1 MQSLP
6 EYELPL
12 EGVASGQISCASPY
26 KYRSCNRANQSL
38 VDDNSPA
45 TRAQESRQ
53 TSKMAVSYITDA
65 GIALILSALIYRFL
79 LYPVFFS
86 PLSRIPNAHFTSPIS
101 PAWIIWKRFRETNN
115 RTIHEAH
122 KRLGPIVRLGPSE
135 ISVNCVEGGIKTVYG
150 GGFEKHD
157 WYPRVFGS
165 FG

>member
-1 MQSLP
+1 
-6 EYELPL
+6 
-12 EGVASGQISCASPY
+12 
-26 KYRSCNRANQSL
+26 
-38 VDDNSPA
+38 
-45 TRAQESRQ
+45 
-53 TSKMAVSYITDA
+53 MAVSYVTGA
-65 GIALILSALIYRFL
+65 GIALMLSALIYRFL
-79 LYPVFFS
+79 LYPVFIS
-86 PLSRIPNAHFTSPIS
+86 PLSRIPSAHFISPIS